1 MQTRLANNKE
11 VLLIMNRSLMR
22 LCPLPLSLLLLSG
35 CSSSPD
41 TYSAA
46 IAEGRAAVQEVMADP
61 GAVSISLALVEG
73 DRLIWSEAFG
83 TADRDAGR
91 KATTETL
98 YGACSVSKMLTTT
111 TVMILVDRGRLSL
124 SEPVATY
131 IPGFAMPLDP
141 RYRNITVR
149 MLLNHT
155 SGLPGYDPKTMTHA
169 PYTGYAADFMEGL
182 KRQRLMHDPGTIAAY
197 NNDGFTMVENLVKA
211 VTGQDY
217 PDFVRQNILSPL
229 GMTRSQYQNVA
240 LPAGSYAQG
249 YNGAAVVPLYTLNVY
264 ASGGFFSTPEE
275 LSRLTSLF
283 ANNGVYKGRQI
294 LSAQS
299 VAAMAEDQRL
309 GTFNPVPNESERFGL
324 GWDTVAEPALAA
336 FGVKAWQK
344 TGDLTGVYGTCI
356 AVVPEANLGV
366 VVFGTSG
373 SLAAA
378 YSSAHSVKIAER
390 ILLRALVERGRI
402 PAMPPSLSTADL
414 PLAAVPAADKATYPG
429 SYASSTGLFSV
440 AYGAGDALTV
450 NVYQDGWQEAYGN
463 FKLRSDGWYAADGD
477 PVTALRLLTASGRHY
492 IALRKP
498 AASRLYGLTTLL
510 GQRLDPRPAISAA
523 WLARVG
529 ERWLPVNRDLTLHYP
544 VKVDD
549 QTVQLTAI
557 PALTG
562 YLMSSK
568 ILADMTPPSN
578 DRLDGMFLIVPDGV
592 RGLHDA
598 AMETWN
604 AEQWLR
610 LGSTLYRPQSAIPL
624 LTPGSAIVTIGADA
638 FAEWRRLPA
647 AGTISVA
654 NASYWVLF
662 DDAYTELASGT
673 AAGTH
678 AFAGAGAKYLVL
690 FGAAGTPVTLNLL

>member
-1 MQTRLANNKE
+1 MNRFHMLLCSLPLF
-11 VLLIMNRSLMR
+11 LLI
-22 LCPLPLSLLLLSG
+22 SG
-35 CSSSPD
+35 CSSSTD
-41 TYSAA
+41 SYTAA
-46 IAEGRAAVQEVMADP
+46 IAEGRAAVKEVMADP
-61 GAVSISLALVEG
+61 GAVSVSLALVEG

-83 TADRDAGR
+83 TAERDTGQR
-91 KATTETL
+91 ATTETI
-98 YGACSVSKMLTTT
+98 YGACSVSKMLSATA
-111 TVMILVDRGRLSL
+111 VMILVDQGLVSL
-124 SEPVATY
+124 NNPVVTY
-131 IPGFAMPLDP
+131 IPGFTMPLDP
-141 RYRNITVR
+141 RHRNITVE

-217 PDFVRQNILSPL
+217 PDFVRRNILFPL
-229 GMTRSQYQNVA
+229 GMTKSQYQNVP

-249 YNGAAVVPLYTLNVY
+249 YNGAAKVPLYTLNVY

-275 LSRLTSLF
+275 LSRLASLF
-283 ANNGVYKGRQI
+283 ANSGMYEGRRI

-299 VAAMAEDQRL
+299 VAAMAADQRQ
-309 GTFNPVPNESERFGL
+309 GTFNPVPNESYRFGL
-324 GWDTVAEPALAA
+324 GWDTMAQPALAA
-336 FGVKAWQK
+336 VGVNAWQK

-356 AVVPEANLGV
+356 MVVPEANLGV

-373 SLAAA
+373 SLA
-378 YSSAHSVKIAER
+378 SSYGSDHAVKIAER

-402 PAMPPSLSTADL
+402 PAMPPALSTADL
-414 PLAAVPAADKATYPG
+414 PLAAVPAADKAAYPG
-429 SYASSTGLFSV
+429 TYASSNGVFSV
-440 AYGAGDALTV
+440 AYGAGDAL
-450 NVYQDGWQEAYGN
+450 NVDAYQSGWQDAYSN

-477 PVTALRLLTASGRHY
+477 PVTALRLLTAADRLY
-492 IALRKP
+492 LAIRKP
-498 AASRLYGLTTLL
+498 SASRLYSITTLFA
-510 GQRLDPRPAISAA
+510 QRLDAKPAVSAA

-529 ERWLPVNRDLTLHYP
+529 ERWLPANKDLSLNYP
-544 VKVDD
+544 VKIDD

-568 ILADMTPPSN
+568 ILCDTTPSSN

-610 LGSTLYRPQSAIPL
+610 LGSTLYRPQSTVPL
-624 LTPGSAIVTIGADA
+624 LAPGAATVTIGAEE

-647 AGTISVA
+647 AGTISVT
-654 NASYWVLF
+654 NAAYWALF
-662 DDAYTELASGT
+662 DAAYTELASGT
-673 AAGTH
+673 GPGSH
-678 AFAGAGAKYLVL
+678 AFAGAGAKYMVL
-690 FGAAGTPVTLNLL
+690 FGAAGTPIVLNLL